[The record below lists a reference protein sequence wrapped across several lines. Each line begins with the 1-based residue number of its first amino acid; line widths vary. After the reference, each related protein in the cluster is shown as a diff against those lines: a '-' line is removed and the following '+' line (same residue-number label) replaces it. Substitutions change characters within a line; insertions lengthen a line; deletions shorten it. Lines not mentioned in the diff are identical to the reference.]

1 VLRRPVDPGRQR
13 HLDRPVRAGA
23 GGGRVP
29 GPVRCAPGPR
39 PQGRAERGRARGDP
53 GGLTRSRAAILAAP
67 PPLPSPRW
75 CGPSLSRW
83 PRRRGCGPGG
93 PRRAPHRR
101 ARRCGV
107 PPPGA
112 MLGAVPRR
120 RARWRRGAHRR
131 TYRTG
136 SGGRWRRST
145 RGRASGSAATAGSAS
160 SAASRSDRAGRAAIG
175 FPAMESDAAGE
186 ALAAVPAG
194 RVVLSDRRT
203 RRGWEVEL
211 APYRIGV
218 LPVTR
223 ELYAPVAGGPPEG
236 AAGDRRPVGGVS
248 WWDALRFCN
257 ALSEAEGLAPGYR
270 WDEAAEEA
278 EWDASADGYRLPTE
292 AEWEYACRAGT
303 DGPRYGPL
311 DEIAWYRGNSQG
323 RPREAGG
330 KRPNAWGLHDTL
342 GGVWEWC
349 WDLYD
354 PEVYG
359 GYRVLRG
366 GGWFDEHWSC
376 RASVRR

>member
-1 VLRRPVDPGRQR
+1 
-13 HLDRPVRAGA
+13 
-23 GGGRVP
+23 
-29 GPVRCAPGPR
+29 
-39 PQGRAERGRARGDP
+39 
-53 GGLTRSRAAILAAP
+53 
-67 PPLPSPRW
+67 
-75 CGPSLSRW
+75 
-83 PRRRGCGPGG
+83 
-93 PRRAPHRR
+93 
-101 ARRCGV
+101 
-107 PPPGA
+107 
-112 MLGAVPRR
+112 
-120 RARWRRGAHRR
+120 
-131 TYRTG
+131 
-136 SGGRWRRST
+136 
-145 RGRASGSAATAGSAS
+145 
-160 SAASRSDRAGRAAIG
+160 
-175 FPAMESDAAGE
+175 MESDAAGE

-223 ELYAPVAGGPPEG
+223 ELYARVAGGPPEG
-236 AAGDRRPVGGVS
+236 AVGDRRPVEGVS

-376 RASVRR
+376 RASVRRRSHPTLRIDDVGFRIARSGAG